1 MEKGMLLEAYLKRL
15 RLPAIG
21 RHYQELARQAA
32 QGNLPYEAFLLAL
45 VEIEAP
51 QREENAHQKR
61 LRMAR
66 FPVLKS
72 LDQFDFTAL
81 PSLNKARVLD
91 LAQGS
96 YLDKQENLILMGNSG
111 TGKTHLATA
120 LGLLACQQG
129 RKVRFFT
136 AAGLINLLT
145 EAQAGLRLSH
155 LERSLAQM
163 DLLIIDEIG
172 YVPFSEKGAQ
182 LFFQVAAQSYERQ
195 SLIMTTNLD
204 FAQWPHVFGSEQLT
218 GALLDRLTHHAHIL
232 TMNGESFCFRESSGY
247 GSSWGALFMGSGAP

>member
-1 MEKGMLLEAYLKRL
+1 MGKGMLLEAYLKRL

-45 VEIEAP
+45 VEIEAQ

-96 YLDKQENLILMGNSG
+96 YLDKRENLILMGNSG

-155 LERSLAQM
+155 LERSLSQM

-204 FAQWPHVFGSEQLT
+204 FAQWPQVFGSEQLT

-232 TMNGESFCFRESSGY
+232 SMNGESFRFRESMSKKEG
-247 GSSWGALFMGSGAP
+247 

>member
-1 MEKGMLLEAYLKRL
+1 MEKSMLLEAYLKRL

-45 VEIEAP
+45 VEIEAQ

-66 FPVLKS
+66 FPVIKS
-72 LDQFDFTAL
+72 LDQFDFTAV
-81 PSLNKARVLD
+81 PSLNKALVLD
-91 LAQGS
+91 LAQGG
-96 YLDKQENLILMGNSG
+96 YLDKRENLILMGNSG

-120 LGLLACQQG
+120 LGLIACQQG

-136 AAGLINLLT
+136 AAGLINQLT
-145 EAQAGLRLSH
+145 EAQASLRLSY
-155 LERSLAQM
+155 LERTLAQM

-182 LFFQVAAQSYERQ
+182 LFFQVVAQSYERQ

-204 FAQWPHVFGSEQLT
+204 FSQWPQVFGSEQLT
-218 GALLDRLTHHAHIL
+218 GALLDRLTDRAKIL
-232 TMNGESFCFRESSGY
+232 EFVGESYRLRKTVRQKAR
-247 GSSWGALFMGSGAP
+247 GAAA

>member
-1 MEKGMLLEAYLKRL
+1 MEKSMLLEAYLKRL

-45 VEIEAP
+45 VEMEAQ

-66 FPVLKS
+66 FPVIKS
-72 LDQFDFTAL
+72 LDQFDFTTL
-81 PSLNKARVLD
+81 PSLNKALVLD
-91 LAQGS
+91 LAQGG
-96 YLDKQENLILMGNSG
+96 YLDKRENLILMGNSG

-120 LGLLACQQG
+120 LGLIACQQG

-136 AAGLINLLT
+136 AAGLINQLT
-145 EAQAGLRLSH
+145 EAQASLRLSY
-155 LERSLAQM
+155 LERTLAQM

-204 FAQWPHVFGSEQLT
+204 FSQWPQVFGSEQLT

-232 TMNGESFCFRESSGY
+232 TMNGESFRFRESMSKKG
-247 GSSWGALFMGSGAP
+247 G

>member
-32 QGNLPYEAFLLAL
+32 QGNLSYEAFLLAL
-45 VEIEAP
+45 VEIEAQ

-96 YLDKQENLILMGNSG
+96 YLDKRENLLLMGNSG

-182 LFFQVAAQSYERQ
+182 LFFQVVAQSYERQ

-204 FAQWPHVFGSEQLT
+204 FSQWPQVFGSEQLT

-232 TMNGESFCFRESSGY
+232 TMNGESFRFRESMNKKKG
-247 GSSWGALFMGSGAP
+247 